1 MVVVPKPSLQVP
13 LVDLAAEYK
22 MFEAEVYDAI
32 TGVLR
37 KTDFILGRELALFES
52 EFGSFCEAKH
62 AVGVDS
68 GLSALELILRAYGI
82 ESGDEVITPAN
93 TFIAS
98 ALAISSVGA
107 TPKLVD
113 ADPNTYTIDVAALE
127 SAITRRTRAI
137 MPVHLYGHPAD
148 MDSILEIAQKHGL
161 PVIEDACQ
169 AHGARYRGKRVG
181 SLGNAAAFSF
191 YPAKNLGAYGD
202 GGMVVTN
209 DAKIAQYVEMARNYG
224 QREKYYHAV
233 RGYNHRLDTL
243 HAAVL
248 RIKLRRLDQR
258 NAVRR
263 DHARL
268 YQHLLQNTGV
278 VLPVITPE
286 VEPVWHLFV
295 IRVEQRDALRKSLAD
310 RGISAGIHYPIPI
323 HLQEAYR
330 DLGHK
335 KGDFPVT
342 EDCAERILSLPMYSE
357 LTEQMIEYVAEAVC
371 EFTSEHKRLAAD

>member
-22 MFEAEVYDAI
+22 MFEAEVNDAI

-148 MDSILEIAQKHGL
+148 MDSILHIAQKHGL

-181 SLGNAAAFSF
+181 SLGSAAAFSF

>member
-22 MFEAEVYDAI
+22 MFEAEVNDAI

>member
-22 MFEAEVYDAI
+22 MFEAEVNDAI

-209 DAKIAQYVEMARNYG
+209 DAKIAQYVEMARKYG

>member
-22 MFEAEVYDAI
+22 MFEAEVNDAI

-37 KTDFILGRELALFES
+37 KTDFILGRELASFES

>member
-1 MVVVPKPSLQVP
+1 MQWIVLSPLMERKWRLKNMVVVPKPSLQVP
-13 LVDLAAEYK
+13 LVDLAAEYRT
-22 MFEAEVYDAI
+22 FEAEVNDAI

-357 LTEQMIEYVAEAVC
+357 LTEQMIE
-371 EFTSEHKRLAAD
+371 